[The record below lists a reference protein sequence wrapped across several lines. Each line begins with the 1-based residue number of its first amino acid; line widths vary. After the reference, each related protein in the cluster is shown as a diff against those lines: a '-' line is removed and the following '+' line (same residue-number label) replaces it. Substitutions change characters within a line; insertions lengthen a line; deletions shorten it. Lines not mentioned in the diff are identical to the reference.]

1 MICKVGFSRCHSRF
15 PTAELDPSTNTQFIS
30 KIDVLLTQGLTPTV
44 LSLLPLPTYATKNRN
59 LPIPIYLQSDPPPQ
73 TASKP
78 PDLPGRGR
86 GTVWH
91 ITRTLSHACPTC
103 APSNALR
110 IHPGLNTFF
119 QTRVSS
125 ERRIQER
132 ISGSYFCLFA
142 SFISPIV
149 YLFGTHKERKPFAVL
164 LNSSAGGR
172 E

>member
-1 MICKVGFSRCHSRF
+1 MTRF
-15 PTAELDPSTNTQFIS
+15 PTAELEPSANTQFIS
-30 KIDVLLTQGLTPTV
+30 KIVVLLVPCLTPTV

-59 LPIPIYLQSDPPPQ
+59 LPIPIHLQSNPLPQ

-86 GTVWH
+86 GTVWR

-103 APSNALR
+103 APSDALR

-125 ERRIQER
+125 ERHIQER
-132 ISGSYFCLFA
+132 IS
-142 SFISPIV
+142 
-149 YLFGTHKERKPFAVL
+149 ERTAFAVL